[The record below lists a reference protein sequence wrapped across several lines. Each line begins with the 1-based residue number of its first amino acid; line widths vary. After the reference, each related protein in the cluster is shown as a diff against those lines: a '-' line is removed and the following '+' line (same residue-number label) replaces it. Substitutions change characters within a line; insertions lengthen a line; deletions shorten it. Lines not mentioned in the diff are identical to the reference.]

1 MMVQGQGNKLQLAQD
16 SFRRLI
22 RRGASRHAHNLLDKL
37 HAADLA
43 QMLGHM
49 AENEKQV
56 TFQFIDDSLR
66 AAQVLSECDDQTAR
80 ELLAPME
87 PKDVATL
94 FHEMESDD
102 VTDMIALLPDEKAK
116 ETLEILMAP
125 VADPVTDLLQYD
137 EETAGGIMTPHCLSL
152 PEDMSVADAITSVR
166 KESEAETVF
175 YIYVVDEDNHLEG
188 VLSLRQL
195 LLSPSDILLRSLAQK
210 EVYRVYT
217 DTDQEEVARLVSQ
230 YDLLALP
237 VVDRENRLMGIV
249 TVDDVIDVI
258 RQEAT
263 EDILKMAGTTEDEI
277 LTRSAFRVAGYRL
290 PWLLVGLGA
299 GLVTAQVIVH
309 FSGLISNQIY
319 LAALMPVVL
328 GMGGIVGNQSV
339 TVLVRGLATGRL
351 NPKQW
356 GQIIWRQF
364 HLGILLG
371 MAIAILLGGI
381 TYFLYPS
388 SPWLGPTVGLAIFFG
403 IIAASVW
410 SVMVPLIF
418 SWLHIDPA
426 VATQPF
432 VSTTIDIVSA
442 LIYFSTASF
451 MLL

>member
-1 MMVQGQGNKLQLAQD
+1 MQSLVFARKVKRKL
-16 SFRRLI
+16 
-22 RRGASRHAHNLLDKL
+22 
-37 HAADLA
+37 
-43 QMLGHM
+43 
-49 AENEKQV
+49 
-56 TFQFIDDSLR
+56 
-66 AAQVLSECDDQTAR
+66 
-80 ELLAPME
+80 
-87 PKDVATL
+87 
-94 FHEMESDD
+94 
-102 VTDMIALLPDEKAK
+102 
-116 ETLEILMAP
+116 
-125 VADPVTDLLQYD
+125 
-137 EETAGGIMTPHCLSL
+137 
-152 PEDMSVADAITSVR
+152 
-166 KESEAETVF
+166 
-175 YIYVVDEDNHLEG
+175 YVVDEDNHLEG

-195 LLSPSDILLRSLAQK
+195 LLSPGETTLRSLAQK

-237 VVDRENRLMGIV
+237 VVDRENCLMGIV

-290 PWLLVGLGA
+290 PWLLVGMGA

-309 FSGLISNQIY
+309 FSDLIREQIY
-319 LAALMPVVL
+319 LAALMPVIL

-356 GQIIWRQF
+356 SQIIWRQF
-364 HLGILLG
+364 QLGILLG
-371 MAIAILLGGI
+371 LAIAVLLGGI

-388 SPWLGPTVGLAIFFG
+388 SPWLGPTVGLAILLG

-442 LIYFSTASF
+442 FIYFCTAYF